1 MGGVISWIVWG
12 LFIGMIARLLVP
24 GRQGIGIVWTIL
36 LGVAGSILGGLLA
49 TKVLNIGDTDKFD
62 FGSFVIAV
70 LVSALLLGVG
80 ERLNRALPDRNRR
93 DRQPDPR
100 GRY

>member
-1 MGGVISWIVWG
+1 MGGVVSWIVWG

-36 LGVAGSILGGLLA
+36 LGVAGSVLGGLLA
-49 TKVLNIGDTDKFD
+49 TKVLNIGDTDSFD

-80 ERLNRALPDRNRR
+80 ERINRALPDRTRR
-93 DRQPDPR
+93 DRPDPR

>member
-1 MGGVISWIVWG
+1 MGGVVSWIIWG

-24 GRQGIGIVWTIL
+24 GRQGIGIIWTIL
-36 LGVAGSILGGLLA
+36 LGVAGSVLGGLLA
-49 TKVLNIGDTDKFD
+49 TKVLHIGEVGSFD

-70 LVSALLLGVG
+70 LVSTLLLGVG
-80 ERLNRALPDRNRR
+80 ERVNRALPDRTRR
-93 DRQPDPR
+93 DGPEPR

>member
-1 MGGVISWIVWG
+1 VGGVVSWIIWG

-36 LGVAGSILGGLLA
+36 LGVAGSVLGGLLA
-49 TKVLNIGDTDKFD
+49 TKVLNIGETGSFD

-70 LVSALLLGVG
+70 LVSTLLLGVG
-80 ERLNRALPDRNRR
+80 ERVNRALPDRTRR
-93 DRQPDPR
+93 DQPDPR